1 MYTTPVGVRPV
12 AVVATLAAAW
22 LATSCRVIRES
33 EPTSEGPDPLAF
45 RIENATPA
53 TADVTITISTA
64 ETTAGGESAGDVQ
77 TDGAPGQPG
86 VEQNL
91 PAEAT
96 VRLAAGGY
104 SEGQLVCGQQVL
116 VSATVG
122 DEAPNTVQL
131 EGSGT
136 GTPGF
141 DEGSVGL
148 SGERTL
154 LSDTHYVCGE
164 TVVIRIYDDG
174 TGVGGSTSSVGLGQ
188 VTVYAKGEVP
198 PVGDL
203 PVFDADS
210 TDGDGSADDGS
221 GDGDSTTETGEIDLT
236 IDNQTASG
244 ISLELQVGTGDT
256 AADEQ
261 SQVTVI
267 PFGIAN
273 GVLACAQQVTVRAL
287 IIEAETGE
295 DGASPTLYQV
305 MLTGEGTGTV
315 GFDEAT
321 IGPGNSRL
329 LLQGEHFGCGDTIL
343 VTILDDAIDI
353 NEEEDETARIGL
365 GSVEVI
371 SGSP

>member
-1 MYTTPVGVRPV
+1 M
-12 AVVATLAAAW
+12 
-22 LATSCRVIRES
+22 
-33 EPTSEGPDPLAF
+33 
-45 RIENATPA
+45 
-53 TADVTITISTA
+53 
-64 ETTAGGESAGDVQ
+64 
-77 TDGAPGQPG
+77 
-86 VEQNL
+86 
-91 PAEAT
+91 
-96 VRLAAGGY
+96 
-104 SEGQLVCGQQVL
+104 

-329 LLQGEHFGCGDTIL
+329 LLQGEHFGCGD
-343 VTILDDAIDI
+343 
-353 NEEEDETARIGL
+353 
-365 GSVEVI
+365 
-371 SGSP
+371 